1 MCSSAQVITIDGPA
15 GAGKSTAARTL
26 AERLGYFL
34 LDSGALYRV
43 LALHLVQSG
52 ISGDCDH
59 VPAESLERLDVQL
72 KPGIG
77 SMRLFLYNR
86 EVTKEI
92 RTERIGDLAS
102 RFSTKPEVRKAL
114 IGIQRAA
121 AAKWNL
127 VAEGRDMGT
136 VVFPDASVK
145 FFLTATLEVRARRR
159 YDELRNRGYNADL
172 GTVLNDMV
180 ERDARDER
188 REAAPLKPADDS
200 IIIDTSSLDA
210 EAVVAIL
217 IGHVRRRR
225 GGRRRDLSTGT
236 GDGKIRPAQ
245 ETFAC
250 HKQEN

>member
-1 MCSSAQVITIDGPA
+1 MRSSAHVITIDGPA
-15 GAGKSTAARTL
+15 GAGKSTAARML
-26 AERLGYFL
+26 AGRLGYFL

-43 LALHLVQSG
+43 VALHLMQSG
-52 ISGDCDH
+52 ISGECDH
-59 VPAESLERLDVQL
+59 VPAEALDRLDVQL
-72 KPGIG
+72 EPGIG
-77 SMRLFLYNR
+77 SMRLFLRDR

-102 RFSTKPEVRKAL
+102 RFSAKPEVRKAL
-114 IGIQRAA
+114 IGVQRAA
-121 AAKWNL
+121 AAKWDL

-136 VVFPDASVK
+136 VVFPDASIK

-159 YDELRNRGYNADL
+159 YDELRNRGDNTDF

-188 REAAPLKPADDS
+188 RAEAPLKPADDS

-210 EAVVAIL
+210 ESVVEML
-217 IGHVRRRR
+217 IGHVKK
-225 GGRRRDLSTGT
+225 RRDGRHGGLSTGP
-236 GDGKIRPAQ
+236 GDGKIKGGE

-250 HKQEN
+250 HKSEN